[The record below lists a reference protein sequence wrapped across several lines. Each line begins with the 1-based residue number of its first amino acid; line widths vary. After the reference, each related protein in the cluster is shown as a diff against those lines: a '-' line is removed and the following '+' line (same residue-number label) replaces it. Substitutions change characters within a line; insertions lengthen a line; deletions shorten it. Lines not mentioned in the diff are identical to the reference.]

1 MPGLRSACK
10 WCWTMYEV
18 GVARSFHAAHQL
30 DESQSAGEHHEHDY
44 RVEAIVRGDALE
56 ANGMLLD
63 LDALGAGMDKCLDE
77 LESVELG
84 ALEAFE
90 HENTT
95 VENVA
100 EHIWNHVRQLIDPP
114 PQLTSMRVTVH
125 ESFDAWASVDKS
137 FQR

>member
-1 MPGLRSACK
+1 
-10 WCWTMYEV
+10 MYEV

-30 DESQSAGEHHEHDY
+30 EESPSAGDHHEHDY
-44 RVEAIVRGDALE
+44 RVEAIVRGDVLE

-63 LDALGAGMDKCLDE
+63 LDALGAALGECLDE
-77 LESVELG
+77 LESVK
-84 ALEAFE
+84 LESLETFQ
-90 HENTT
+90 HETTT

-125 ESFDAWASVDKS
+125 ESADAWASVDRPL
-137 FQR
+137 QG